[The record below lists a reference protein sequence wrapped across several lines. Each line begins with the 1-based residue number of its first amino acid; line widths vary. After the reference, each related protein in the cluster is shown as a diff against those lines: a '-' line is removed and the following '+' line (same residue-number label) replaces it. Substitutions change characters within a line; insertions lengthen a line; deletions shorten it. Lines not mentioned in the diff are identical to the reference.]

1 MGDVD
6 KLRDYLTKVTGE
18 LTRTR
23 NKLRDVEERGAEPIA
38 IVGIGC
44 RYPGGVSSPEDLW
57 RLVAGGTDGI
67 TAFPD
72 DRGWRHDE
80 LYDPD
85 PDKAGKSYVW
95 EGGFLDAAAD
105 FDAEFFGISPR
116 EAAAM
121 DPQQRLLLETTW
133 EALEY
138 AGIDPTSLRGS
149 RTGVFV
155 GHMNQDYGLELRAG
169 SVEYEGFIGTG
180 TQASVAS
187 GRLSYVFGL
196 EGPAVTVDTA
206 CSSSLVALH
215 LASHSLRQRECSL
228 AIAGGSTVIAGA
240 GVFVEFSRQRGLSR
254 DGRCRAFASSAEG
267 TGWGEGAGVLLLERL
282 SDAIANGHEVMAV
295 VRGSALNQDGASN
308 GLTAPNGPS
317 QQRVIRAALANAR
330 LSTTDI
336 DVVEA
341 HGTATTLGDP
351 IEAQALLSTYG
362 NERTAD
368 RPLWLGSVK
377 SNIGHTQAAAGVAGV
392 IKMAMAIRAGLLP
405 KTLHVDEPSQQV
417 DWTSGTVRLLT
428 EAKDWPADRPRR
440 AGISAFGFSG
450 TNAHVIL
457 EEYQPEPAESP
468 APPAVT
474 AAPWLLSGRT
484 AAALRAQAARLHEHL
499 TAHPELD
506 PLDVAGTLA
515 VSRAALEHRAVVTDG
530 LAGLA
535 ALAAGEVAGAVVL
548 GKPTDIDTDVLP
560 TDPFALAE
568 LWLRGVPVA
577 WAPVFT
583 GTRRVPLP
591 TYAFQRKPYWIIGDG
606 SKPVSDVDAWRY
618 RESWVPVETTP
629 ATGDWVIVAPDGG
642 HPLVAAVEEAL
653 TARGLSTR
661 TVSEVDGTV
670 TADGILS
677 LLALDEADGLAR
689 TLELVRALDT
699 VNVPLWC
706 LTQGAAGPDGVTSPA
721 RAAVWGLGRVVGLEH
736 PQRWG
741 GLVDIDTAD
750 SVGLL
755 ADVLG
760 GREDQVAIRAGAV
773 VARRLVHADPATD
786 VPQWTPR
793 GTVLVTGG
801 TGGIGAAVA
810 KWLADN
816 GAEHLVLLSR
826 RGADAPGVDELTAD
840 LTERGARVTVAACDV
855 ADRDALADVLEG
867 IRDLTAVL
875 HAAGVPQLT
884 MLADT
889 TRDELATV
897 MTAKAAGAANLDAL
911 LGDRDLDAFVLFS
924 SIASTWG
931 SGSQGAYAAANAYL
945 DGLARR
951 RRAQGRKATSVAWG
965 LWGEVGM
972 GSGEV
977 AAQFGDLGLRAM
989 PPDLAIEA
997 LRRAVERDETCLTV
1011 ADMAWSTFVP
1021 RFTALRPSPLL
1032 DALPEV
1038 AALAKDDAPKADTSA
1053 LVAEL
1058 LELSDAEQEQLLLDL
1073 VLTHTGQVLG
1083 LGEGETVEPA
1093 KAFKDL
1099 GFYSLTAV
1107 ELRNRLAAATGLD
1120 LAPTLIFD
1128 QPTPALLAEYLRA
1141 ELLTIRHEVV
1151 VGTPL
1156 VAGTPVRADEP
1167 IAVVG
1172 MGCRFPGGGTDPRKY
1187 WDALLAGTDAVTEV
1201 PPDRWD
1207 AGVFYDDDRDAAG
1220 KSYTRKGAFLDD
1232 IAGWDNTF
1240 FGMSPLEARRLDP
1253 QHRLLM
1259 ELVWEALED
1268 AGIAPDTL
1276 RGSRTGVF
1284 LGLVDSL
1291 QYMNRQIEAEGDNCI
1306 NDPYFG
1312 LGGSPSAAAGR
1323 IAYHLDLR
1331 GPAFTV
1337 DTACSSSLVATH
1349 LAVQSLR
1356 RGECDLALVCA
1367 SSATMHPDLFVQ
1379 TCKMGMLAADGRVK
1393 AFDET
1398 ADGFV
1403 IGEGGGVVVLQRVAD
1418 ATSTGRREHAR
1429 IRGSALSQDG
1439 QSNGLTAPNRAAQLT
1454 VVRAA
1459 LADAGLTPDDIGY
1472 LEAHGSG
1479 TELGDTIEFSVLRE
1493 VFGERQAPDP
1503 LMVGAVKTNIGHLLA
1518 AAGMAGLIKAVHAV
1532 KHGELPPNLHMTNP
1546 NSVVTLD
1553 GTVRPLQARQP
1564 FPGTGAPN
1572 RAGISSFG
1580 WSGTNAHVI
1589 VEQPPPA
1596 GEPAP
1601 AQNQQL
1607 VAVSAAGPTSLRQS
1621 SDRLADHLDAHPE
1634 LAPADVAY
1642 TTQTGRGSLDLRRT
1656 VVGVDLA
1663 EIVRKLRAEA
1673 EPTPVTVTNQRVG
1686 VLLPDAGELWPGL
1699 ADGLYR
1705 TEPAFRAAADEC
1717 AAVIGEHGIAMS
1729 DRVSVFVVE
1738 YALVALLRQWGL
1750 GPSAVLGQG
1759 TGRLVA
1765 ECVAEVYELP
1775 DALRLAAG
1783 DPLPEGA
1790 RESTPRFPVLDGTPD
1805 GLTAL
1810 ARQVGV
1816 LVEAGPGR
1824 VLTALAEEHVPQ
1836 LPAVAVLPEPGS
1848 GSTDERVTW
1857 LTALGTLWER
1867 GMPVNW
1873 AAGHPEPR
1881 RPATLPTY
1889 PFQRTRFWPDAP
1901 TSPRDACAVPQQ
1913 RGASVDQP
1921 AKRAIR
1927 CHTPSWQRDDA
1938 HAPAV
1943 PAAPGTLVVFAERQ
1957 GMGAELVELAT
1968 AAGHEVH
1975 LVEPGPAFDPAEPE
1989 HYKKLITD
1997 LARTD
2002 KPLRIVHAYGLKE
2015 STRDTEATL
2024 ESSFYSP
2031 LWLAK
2036 ALGQVVSTRS
2046 VELVAVVSEAFDVL
2060 GGDIANPLSATV
2072 LGVCNSLT
2080 SELPRIQV
2088 RCVDI
2093 ESNATAAQR
2102 ADRVLREVEL
2112 LAATP
2117 ATAPA
2122 PAETEIQV
2130 VAWRRDR
2137 RWLRTFEEVELPAV
2151 DDRQVWRPGG
2161 TYLITGGTGGLGLIL
2176 ARRLAPLGVKLALVG
2191 RTELPPADQWA
2202 DHLAVH
2208 GPGEKVAN
2216 ILLAVKGLRAAGA
2229 EVLPIAADIT
2239 DPDQVKR
2246 VFHTVRENF
2255 GELHGVVHC
2264 AGVPGSGLMQTKTRD
2279 AAATVLAPKIAGT
2292 LAIADALRAD
2302 PPELLALYSSSA
2314 AVIGGFGESDYGA
2327 ANAFLDAFAAAE
2339 TGVVAKRVV
2348 SAAWAAWVQDS
2359 WQADTLANDVVLAR
2373 AREYRDEFG
2382 LTDDEGTDT
2391 LNRVLAAGSPH
2402 VLVMTKPMRELAS
2415 DLVRLTSADGI
2426 LDEPQ
2431 TGGPKYPRPEL
2442 RVPYLAPRGKTEKR
2456 VAAVWQDY
2464 LGIEEVGV
2472 HDPFFELGGTSL
2484 VGIAVVNRLGKEFGL
2499 ELAAASLFER
2509 PTVGQFAE
2517 LLAELDPS
2525 NASDS
2530 TGPTTAAAAT
2540 TSAERGERRRARS
2553 GATAMRA
2560 RKTRR

>member
-1 MGDVD
+1 VGDVD
-6 KLRDYLTKVTGE
+6 KLRDYLTRVTGE

-23 NKLRDVEERGAEPIA
+23 SMLRDVEERNAEPIA
-38 IVGIGC
+38 IIGVGC
-44 RYPGGVSSPEDLW
+44 RYPGGVNSPEDLW
-57 RLVAGGTDGI
+57 RLVADGTDGI
-67 TAFPD
+67 AAFPD
-72 DRGWRHDE
+72 DRGWNHAE

-155 GHMNQDYGLELRAG
+155 GHMNQDYGSDLRAG

-215 LASHSLRQRECSL
+215 LACHSLRQQESTL
-228 AIAGGSTVIAGA
+228 ALAGGSTVIAGA

-267 TGWGEGAGVLLLERL
+267 TGWGEGAGVLVLERL
-282 SDAIANGHEVMAV
+282 SDAIANGHDVLAV

-317 QQRVIRAALANAR
+317 QQRVIRAALANAK

-351 IEAQALLSTYG
+351 IEAQALLATYG

-392 IKMAMAIRAGLLP
+392 IKMAMAMQAGQLP
-405 KTLHVDEPSQQV
+405 KTLHVDEPTPQV

-428 EAKDWPADRPRR
+428 EAKDWPGADRPRR

-457 EEYQPEPAESP
+457 EEYQPVAAEV
-468 APPAVT
+468 AAPAVT

-484 AAALRAQAARLHEHL
+484 AAALRAQATRLHDHL
-499 TAHPELD
+499 TAHPELA

-515 VSRAALEHRAVVTDG
+515 VSRAALEHRVVITGDTRAELLARVAAV
-530 LAGLA
+530 
-535 ALAAGEVAGAVVL
+535 AAGEVAATVVL
-548 GKPTDIDTDVLP
+548 GKAAFDDDLP
-560 TDPFALAE
+560 TDLPALAE
-568 LWLRGVPVA
+568 LWRQGVPVS
-577 WAPVFT
+577 WAPVFA
-583 GTRRVPLP
+583 GTRHVPLP

-606 SKPVSDVDAWRY
+606 STVKSDVDDWRY
-618 RESWVPVETTP
+618 HEKWVPATTSP
-629 ATGDWVIVAPDGG
+629 ATGDWMVVADG
-642 HPLVAAVEEAL
+642 HPLATAVAESLAAAGL
-653 TARGLSTR
+653 TVRL
-661 TVSEVDGTV
+661 VSEVDGQP
-670 TADGILS
+670 ADGILS
-677 LLALDEADGLAR
+677 LLALDETDGLRR
-689 TLELVRALDT
+689 TLELVQALDG
-699 VNVPLWC
+699 VNTPLWC
-706 LTQGAAGPDGVTSPA
+706 ITNGMSPA
-721 RAAVWGLGRVVGLEH
+721 QSAVWGLGRVVGLEH

-741 GLVDIDTAD
+741 GLVDLD
-750 SVGLL
+750 SASAVERL

-760 GREDQVAIRAGAV
+760 GGEDQVAIRDGEIF
-773 VARRLVHADPATD
+773 ARRLVHADPPAD
-786 VPQWTPR
+786 APQWTPR

-801 TGGIGAAVA
+801 TGGIGAEVA

-826 RGADAPGVDELTAD
+826 RGADAPGVAALTDD

-855 ADRDALADVLEG
+855 ADRDALAG
-867 IRDLTAVL
+867 ILAGLDDLTAVL

-884 MLADT
+884 MLAET
-889 TRDELATV
+889 TADELAQV
-897 MTAKAAGAANLDAL
+897 MTAKTVGAANLDAL
-911 LGDRDLDAFVLFS
+911 LADRELDAFVLFS
-924 SIASTWG
+924 SIAATWG

-945 DGLARR
+945 DGLARQ
-951 RRAQGRKATSVAWG
+951 RRAAGRTATSIAWG

-989 PPDLAIEA
+989 PPARAIEA
-997 LRRAVERDETCLTV
+997 LRRAVERAETCVTV
-1011 ADMAWSTFVP
+1011 ADMAWATFVP
-1021 RFTALRPSPLL
+1021 RFTALRRNPLL
-1032 DALPEV
+1032 DELPEV
-1038 AALAKDDAPKADTSA
+1038 AALATKDAPKADTSA
-1053 LVAEL
+1053 LARKL
-1058 LELSDAEQEQLLLDL
+1058 ADLSDAEQEELLLDL
-1073 VLTHTGQVLG
+1073 VLEHTGQVLG
-1083 LGEGETVEPA
+1083 RGDDEPVESVR
-1093 KAFKDL
+1093 AFKDL

-1107 ELRNRLAAATGLD
+1107 ELRNRLATATGLD

-1128 QPTPALLAEYLRA
+1128 QPTPALLADFLRA
-1141 ELLTIRHEVV
+1141 ELTSVRQEIALAAPVV
-1151 VGTPL
+1151 RTVS
-1156 VAGTPVRADEP
+1156 ADEP

-1172 MGCRFPGGGTDPRKY
+1172 MGCRFPGGGGNPDRY
-1187 WDALLAGTDAVTEV
+1187 WEALLAGTDAVGEV

-1207 AGVFYDDDRDAAG
+1207 AGVFYDDDRSAAG

-1232 IAGWDNTF
+1232 IAGWDNAF
-1240 FGMSPLEARRLDP
+1240 FNLSPLEARRLDP

-1268 AGIAPDTL
+1268 AGIAPDSL

-1291 QYMNRQIEAEGDNCI
+1291 QYMNRQIEAEGDACI

-1379 TCKMGMLAADGRVK
+1379 TCKMGMLAPDGRVK

-1403 IGEGGGVVVLQRVAD
+1403 IGEGGGVVVLQRVGD
-1418 ATSTGRREHAR
+1418 ANMSGRREHAR

-1459 LADAGLTPDDIGY
+1459 LADAGMTPDDIGY

-1493 VFGERQAPDP
+1493 VFGDRPPERAP
-1503 LMVGAVKTNIGHLLA
+1503 LMVGAVKTNVGHLLA
-1518 AAGMAGLIKAVHAV
+1518 AAGMAGLIKTVQAV
-1532 KHGELPPNLHMTNP
+1532 KHGELPQNLHMTNP

-1553 GTVRPLQARQP
+1553 GAVRPLQARQP
-1564 FPGTGAPN
+1564 FPATDAPH
-1572 RAGISSFG
+1572 RAGVSSFG
-1580 WSGTNAHVI
+1580 WSGTNAHLI
-1589 VEQPPPA
+1589 VEQAPPA
-1596 GEPAP
+1596 PEAAP
-1601 AQNQQL
+1601 SEDWQL
-1607 VAVSAAGPTSLRQS
+1607 VTVSATTRTGLRQS
-1621 SDRLADHLDAHPE
+1621 VETLADHLAAHPD

-1642 TTQTGRGSLDLRRT
+1642 TTQTGRASLDVRRT
-1656 VVGVDLA
+1656 VVGADLA
-1663 EIVRKLRAEA
+1663 DIVRKLCEDK
-1673 EPTPVTVTNQRVG
+1673 ESEPVTVTNQRVG

-1699 ADGLYR
+1699 ADDLYR
-1705 TEPAFRAAADEC
+1705 TEPAFRAAAEAC
-1717 AAVIGEHGIAMS
+1717 AAAIGEHGIGMS
-1729 DRVSVFVVE
+1729 ERVSVFVVE
-1738 YALVALLRQWGL
+1738 YALVALLRHWGL
-1750 GPSAVLGQG
+1750 GPAAVLGRG
-1759 TGRLVA
+1759 VGRLVA

-1775 DALRLAAG
+1775 DALRLAAL
-1783 DPLPEGA
+1783 DSEAA
-1790 RESTPRFPVLDGTPD
+1790 RAEAVATMRVSTPRFPVLNGETPVA
-1805 GLTAL
+1805 LAAL

-1824 VLTALAEEHVPQ
+1824 TLTAQAEEHVPQ
-1836 LPAVAVLPEPGS
+1836 LPVVALLPER
-1848 GSTDERVTW
+1848 TDSERAGW

-1867 GMPVNW
+1867 GLAVGW
-1873 AAGHPEPR
+1873 AAGHPTAR
-1881 RPATLPTY
+1881 RPVTLPTY
-1889 PFQRTRFWPDAP
+1889 PFQRVRFWPDSP
-1901 TSPRDACAVPQQ
+1901 NSPRDACAVPQQ
-1913 RGASVDQP
+1913 KADRP
-1921 AKRAIR
+1921 APRAIR
-1927 CHTPSWQRDDA
+1927 AHTPSWLRHDA
-1938 HAPAV
+1938 LSPAN
-1943 PAAPGTLVVFAERQ
+1943 PADPGTLLVFADPVPL
-1957 GMGAELVELAT
+1957 GADLVARAT
-1968 AAGHEVH
+1968 AAGHRVH
-1975 LVEPGPAFDPAEPE
+1975 LIEPGDGYEHRDDGTTIDPTEPE
-1989 HYKKLITD
+1989 HYRQVVDALSTGD
-1997 LARTD
+1997 G
-2002 KPLRIVHAYGLKE
+2002 PLRIVHAFGLQP
-2015 STRDTEATL
+2015 STPDTDTAL
-2024 ESSFYSP
+2024 EHSFYSP

-2036 ALGQVVSTRS
+2036 ALGQVVSSRS
-2046 VELVAVVSEAFDVL
+2046 VELIAVVSETFDVL
-2060 GGDIANPLSATV
+2060 GGDAANPLSATV

-2080 SELPRIQV
+2080 SELPRIRV
-2088 RCVDI
+2088 RVVDVAP
-2093 ESNATAAQR
+2093 SAQSG
-2102 ADRVLREVEL
+2102 DQVLREVEL
-2112 LAATP
+2112 LAAAP
-2117 ATAPA
+2117 SDAPA
-2122 PAETEIQV
+2122 AESEIQV
-2130 VAWRRDR
+2130 VAWRGNR
-2137 RWLRTFEEVELPAV
+2137 RWLRVFDEVELPAA

-2176 ARRLAPLGVKLALVG
+2176 ARRLAPLGVRLALVG
-2191 RTELPPADQWA
+2191 RTELPPEDRWA
-2202 DHLAVH
+2202 DHLATH
-2208 GPGEKVAN
+2208 EPDEKLSS
-2216 ILLAVKGLRAAGA
+2216 ILLSIRQLRAAGA

-2246 VFHTVRENF
+2246 VMHTVRERF
-2255 GELHGVVHC
+2255 GELHGVIHC
-2264 AGVPGSGLMQTKTRD
+2264 AGVPGAGLMQMKTRE
-2279 AAATVLAPKIAGT
+2279 AAAAVLAPKIAGT

-2302 PPELLALYSSSA
+2302 PPELFVLYSSSA

-2327 ANAFLDAFAAAE
+2327 ANAFLDAFAASA
-2339 TGVVAKRVV
+2339 TGVVAGRVI
-2348 SAAWAAWVQDS
+2348 SAAWAAWVHDS
-2359 WQADTLANDVVLAR
+2359 WQAGTLANDVVLAR

-2391 LNRVLAAGSPH
+2391 LTRVVAAGAPH
-2402 VLVMTKPMRELAS
+2402 VLVMTKPMRELAA

-2426 LDEPQ
+2426 LDEPES
-2431 TGGPKYPRPEL
+2431 GAPKYPRPEL
-2442 RVPYLAPRGKTEKR
+2442 RVPYLPPRSKTER
-2456 VAAVWQDY
+2456 RIAVVWQDY

-2484 VGIAVVNRLGKEFGL
+2484 VGIAVVNRLGKEFGV

-2525 NASDS
+2525 NENGSA
-2530 TGPTTAAAAT
+2530 PTAVTVDISAA
-2540 TSAERGERRRARS
+2540 RGERRRART
-2553 GATAMRA
+2553 GASAMRA

>member
-6 KLRDYLTKVTGE
+6 KLRDYLTRVTGE

-23 NKLRDVEERGAEPIA
+23 SRLRDVEERSAEPIA

-44 RYPGGVSSPEDLW
+44 RYPGGVNSPEDLW
-57 RLVAGGTDGI
+57 RLVAEGTDGI
-67 TAFPD
+67 TPFPA
-72 DRGWRHDE
+72 DRGWQREE

-85 PDKAGKSYVW
+85 PDRAGKSYVW

-121 DPQQRLLLETTW
+121 DPQQRLLLETSW
-133 EALEY
+133 EALEH
-138 AGIDPTSLRGS
+138 AGIDPTSLKGS

-155 GHMNQDYGLELRAG
+155 GHMNQDYGSELRAG

-180 TQASVAS
+180 TQGSVAS
-187 GRLSYVFGL
+187 GRVSYVLGL

-215 LASHSLRQRECSL
+215 LACHSLRQQECTL
-228 AIAGGSTVIAGA
+228 AIAGGSTVVAGA

-254 DGRCRAFASSAEG
+254 DGRCRAFAATAEG

-282 SDAIANGHEVMAV
+282 SDAVANGHDVLAV
-295 VRGSALNQDGASN
+295 VRSSALNQDGASN

-317 QQRVIRAALANAR
+317 QQRVIRAALAGAR

-351 IEAQALLSTYG
+351 IEAQALLATYG
-362 NERTAD
+362 RERTTD

-392 IKMAMAIRAGLLP
+392 IKMVMAIRHGLLP
-405 KTLHVDEPSQQV
+405 RTLHADEPTPQV
-417 DWTSGTVRLLT
+417 DWSSGTVRLLT
-428 EAKDWPADRPRR
+428 EAREWRAEDDRPLR
-440 AGISAFGFSG
+440 AGVSAFGFSG

-457 EEYQPEPAESP
+457 EQHRPVPREETAPAI
-468 APPAVT
+468 T
-474 AAPWLLSGRT
+474 AAPWLVSGRT
-484 AAALRAQAARLHEHL
+484 EAALRAQAARLHEHL

-515 VSRAALEHRAVVTDG
+515 TGRAALEHRAVVTDG

-535 ALAAGEVAGAVVL
+535 ALAAGEAAGTVVL
-548 GKPTDIDTDVLP
+548 AKPADADTVDLP
-560 TDPFALAE
+560 TDPYELAE
-568 LWLRGVPVA
+568 LWLRGVPVD
-577 WAPVFT
+577 WRPVFA

-606 SKPVSDVDAWRY
+606 STPVSDVDSWRY
-618 RESWVPVETTP
+618 RETWVPAEAAP
-629 ATGDWVIVAPDGG
+629 AAGDWVIVAPPGG
-642 HPLVAAVEEAL
+642 HPLVAGVETAL
-653 TARGLSTR
+653 TAAGLTVR
-661 TVSEVDGTV
+661 TVSEVDGSL
-670 TADGILS
+670 TADGVLS
-677 LLALDEADGLAR
+677 LLALDETDGLRR
-689 TLELVRALDT
+689 TLELIQALDG
-699 VNVPLWC
+699 VAAPLWC
-706 LTQGAAGPDGVTSPA
+706 LTSGATGPDGVTSPA
-721 RAAVWGLGRVVGLEH
+721 QAAVWGLGRVAGLEH

-741 GLVDIDTAD
+741 GLVDVDAVD
-750 SVGLL
+750 RL

-760 GREDQVAIRAGAV
+760 GREDQVAVRDGRLL
-773 VARRLVHADPATD
+773 ARRLVHADPAAD
-786 VPQWTPR
+786 APQWTPR

-801 TGGIGAAVA
+801 TGGIGAEVA
-810 KWLADN
+810 RWLADQ
-816 GAEHLVLLSR
+816 GAGHLVLLSR
-826 RGADAPGVDELTAD
+826 RGPGAPGVDELTAD
-840 LTERGARVTVAACDV
+840 VTGRGARVTVTACDV
-855 ADRDALADVLEG
+855 ADRAQLAAVLDG
-867 IRDLTAVL
+867 IDDLTAVL

-889 TRDELATV
+889 TPDELADV
-897 MTAKAAGAANLDAL
+897 MAAKAAGAANLDAL
-911 LGDRDLDAFVLFS
+911 VGDVDAFVLFS
-924 SIASTWG
+924 SIAATWG
-931 SGSQGAYAAANAYL
+931 SGSQGAYAAANAHL
-945 DGLARR
+945 DGLARA
-951 RRAQGRKATSVAWG
+951 RRARGLRATSVAWG

-989 PPDLAIEA
+989 PPHRAIEA
-997 LRRAVERDETCLTV
+997 LSRAVGRDETCLTV
-1011 ADMAWSTFVP
+1011 ADVVWPTFVP
-1021 RFTALRPSPLL
+1021 RFTALRHSPLL
-1032 DALPEV
+1032 DDLPEL
-1038 AALAKDDAPKADTSA
+1038 AALATDTAPKADTGT

-1058 LELSDAEQEQLLLDL
+1058 RELSDAEQEQWLLDL
-1073 VLTHTGQVLG
+1073 VLGHTGQVLG
-1083 LGEGETVEPA
+1083 LDEGAAVDPA
-1093 KAFKDL
+1093 RAFKDL

-1107 ELRNRLAAATGLD
+1107 ELRNRLATATGLD
-1120 LAPTLIFD
+1120 LPPTLIFD
-1128 QPTPALLAEYLRA
+1128 QPTPALLADHLRA
-1141 ELLTIRHEVV
+1141 ELLTVRHEVATA
-1151 VGTPL
+1151 TPL
-1156 VAGTPVRADEP
+1156 VACAPVRADEP
-1167 IAVVG
+1167 VAVVG
-1172 MGCRFPGGGTDPRKY
+1172 MGCRFPGGGSDPQRY
-1187 WDALLAGTDAVTEV
+1187 WEALLAGTDAVGEV

-1207 AGVFYDDDRDAAG
+1207 AGTFHDDDRDAAG

-1232 IAGWDNTF
+1232 IAGWDNAF

-1291 QYMNRQIEAEGDNCI
+1291 QYMNRQIEAEGEGCI

-1331 GPAFTV
+1331 GPTFTV

-1367 SSATMHPDLFVQ
+1367 GSATVHPDLFVQ

-1393 AFDET
+1393 AFDES

-1403 IGEGGGVVVLQRVAD
+1403 IGEGGGVVVLQRAAD
-1418 ATSTGRREHAR
+1418 ATATGRREHAR

-1439 QSNGLTAPNRAAQLT
+1439 RSNGLTAPNRAAQLA

-1459 LADAGLTPDDIGY
+1459 LADADLRPDDIGY

-1493 VFGERQAPDP
+1493 VFGERAAPP

-1518 AAGMAGLIKAVHAV
+1518 AAGMAGLIKAVQAV
-1532 KHGELPPNLHMTNP
+1532 KHAELPANLHLTRP

-1553 GTVRPLQARQP
+1553 GTVRPLTERAP
-1564 FPGTGAPN
+1564 FPDSGGPN
-1572 RAGISSFG
+1572 RAGVSSFG

-1589 VEQPPPA
+1589 VEQAPPA

-1601 AQNQQL
+1601 ADGHQL
-1607 VAVSAAGPTSLRQS
+1607 VAVSATGPASLRQAA
-1621 SDRLADHLDAHPE
+1621 DRLADHLEAHPG
-1634 LAPADVAY
+1634 LDPADVAY

-1656 VVGVDLA
+1656 VVGADLA
-1663 EIVRKLRAEA
+1663 GIVRALREDVEA
-1673 EPTPVTVTNQRVG
+1673 TPVSVTNQRVG
-1686 VLLPDAGELWPGL
+1686 VLLPGAGELWPGL

-1717 AAVIGEHGIAMS
+1717 AAAIGEHGIEMS
-1729 DRVSVFVVE
+1729 ERVSVFVVE
-1738 YALVALLRQWGL
+1738 YALVALLREWGL

-1759 TGRLVA
+1759 IGRVVA
-1765 ECVAEVYELP
+1765 ECVAGVHELP
-1775 DALRLAAG
+1775 DALRLAATGSAG
-1783 DPLPEGA
+1783 DDA
-1790 RESTPRFPVLDGTPD
+1790 RVSTPRFPILDGTPD

-1810 ARQVGV
+1810 SRQVGV

-1824 VLTALAEEHVPQ
+1824 ALTTLAGEHVPR
-1836 LPAVAVLPEPGS
+1836 LPAVAVLPGPG
-1848 GSTDERVTW
+1848 DERATW
-1857 LTALGTLWER
+1857 LRALGTLWER
-1867 GMPVNW
+1867 GMPVRW
-1873 AAGHPEPR
+1873 AAGYPAPR
-1881 RPATLPTY
+1881 RPVTLPTY

-1901 TSPRDACAVPQQ
+1901 TSPRDACAVPRQ
-1913 RGASVDQP
+1913 RDVP
-1921 AKRAIR
+1921 AAEPSARAIR
-1927 CHTPSWQRDDA
+1927 CHVPSWRRDDA
-1938 HAPAV
+1938 HAPAA
-1943 PAAPGTLVVFAERQ
+1943 PAAPGTLLVFADAALSAALR
-1957 GMGAELVELAT
+1957 ELAT
-1968 AAGHEVH
+1968 AAGHRV
-1975 LVEPGPAFDPAEPE
+1975 VEPGAGFDPAEPE
-1989 HYKKLITD
+1989 HYKSLVTG
-1997 LARTD
+1997 LAAAD
-2002 KPLRIVHAYGLKE
+2002 GPLRIVHAYGARE
-2015 STRDTEATL
+2015 STRDTEAAL
-2024 ESSFYSP
+2024 DAAFYSP

-2036 ALGQVVSTRS
+2036 ALGQVVSSRS
-2046 VELVAVVSEAFDVL
+2046 VEVVAVVSEAFDVL

-2080 SELPRIQV
+2080 SELPRV
-2088 RCVDI
+2088 SARCVDV
-2093 ESNATAAQR
+2093 ETSAGATQR
-2102 ADRVLREVEL
+2102 AGQVLREVEL
-2112 LAATP
+2112 LAAP
-2117 ATAPA
+2117 PPGAPA

-2130 VAWRRDR
+2130 VAWRRGR
-2137 RWLRTFEEVELPAV
+2137 RWLRAFTEADLPAAG
-2151 DDRQVWRPGG
+2151 DREVWRPGG

-2176 ARRLAPLGVKLALVG
+2176 ARRLAPLGVRLALVG
-2191 RTELPPADQWA
+2191 RTELPPEHTWDDPPEGRA
-2202 DHLAVH
+2202 
-2208 GPGEKVAN
+2208 GEIVAA
-2216 ILLAVKGLRAAGA
+2216 IRRLRAAGA
-2229 EVLPIAADIT
+2229 RVLPIAADIT

-2246 VFHTVRENF
+2246 VFHTVRETF

-2264 AGVPGSGLMQTKTRD
+2264 AGVPGSGLMQSKTRE
-2279 AAATVLAPKIAGT
+2279 AAAAVLAPKIAGT

-2339 TGVVAKRVV
+2339 TGVVARRVV
-2348 SAAWAAWVQDS
+2348 SAAWAAWVHDS

-2426 LDEPQ
+2426 MDEPRA
-2431 TGGPKYPRPEL
+2431 GGPKYPRPDL
-2442 RVPYLAPRGKTEKR
+2442 RVPYLAPRGRTERR
-2456 VAAVWQDY
+2456 VAEVWQDY
-2464 LGIEEVGV
+2464 LGIEQVGV

-2509 PTVGQFAE
+2509 PTVAQFAA
-2517 LLAELDPS
+2517 LLAELDPA
-2525 NASDS
+2525 NATDS
-2530 TGPTTAAAAT
+2530 TGPTPAAAAAT
-2540 TSAERGERRRARS
+2540 SAARGERRRART
-2553 GATAMRA
+2553 GASAMRA